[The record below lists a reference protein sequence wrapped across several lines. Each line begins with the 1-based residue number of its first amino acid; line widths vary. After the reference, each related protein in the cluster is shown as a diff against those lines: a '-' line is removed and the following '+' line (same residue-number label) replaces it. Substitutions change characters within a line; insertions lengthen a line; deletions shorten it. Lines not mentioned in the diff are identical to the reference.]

1 MRTEGKDVLAASP
14 SARGISARPGSNE
27 SLRAEEQLDH
37 FFALSLDLL
46 CIAGFDGYFKRLN
59 SAWEKTLG
67 FTQEE
72 LLARP
77 YVEFVHPQD
86 RQATIAEARKIAAG
100 VHTISFENRYQCKDG
115 SFKWLLWNATPLP
128 GQQLIYAAARD
139 ITDRKQTEEAVLR
152 SHDELERQI
161 RERTAELT
169 RANEAL
175 LAEITERKQAEESLR
190 NAEKRY
196 RSIVENA
203 VEGFFQTTPDGQ
215 YVSVNPAL
223 ARMYGY
229 DSPDELMRSVGD
241 IGRQVYVDLN
251 RRAEFK
257 RIMEECDVVRD
268 FEYQVYR
275 RDGHKIL
282 LSENARGVRD
292 ANGNILYYEGT
303 VEDITASKQAEEE
316 LRHREAEHRRLIE
329 NMPEVVWKAD
339 EQGKAF
345 FISEKIERVFGY
357 TPEEIRREGEHLWF
371 GRMHPDDCERVREAY
386 SKLFREN
393 LPFDVEYRIQH
404 RDGRWMWWH
413 DRAVGIEGDQEERY
427 AEGLLSDITERK
439 QMEQQLRQTQKMEAI
454 GQLAGG
460 VAHDFNNLLTVI
472 RGHTDLLLDHIGQ
485 TDALRRN
492 VEQIQKS
499 SDRAVSLTR
508 QLLAFSRKQVL
519 QPKVLDLNAV
529 VAEMGKMLP
538 RLIGENI
545 SLMISAAPSLG
556 RVKADPG
563 QIEQVILNLAVNARD
578 AMPQGGKLTIETANV
593 ELDEAYAREHLTARP
608 GPHVML
614 AVSDTGC
621 GMDPETQSHIF
632 EPFFTTKELG
642 RGTGIGLA
650 TVYGIVKQSGAW
662 IWVYSEVG
670 KGSTFK
676 IYLPRVDDEPEKAER
691 PTKALVGINRGS
703 ETVLVVEDNESLRQL
718 TCEFL
723 ASTGYTVLVAQDGSE
738 AIRIAEQHTGPVHL
752 LLTDVVMPGL
762 SGSELAQRL
771 ARLRPDIKVLYAS
784 GYAGD
789 AILQQG
795 VLEEGASFLP
805 KPFTR
810 NALAQKVREVLETK
824 RILA

>member
-1 MRTEGKDVLAASP
+1 MKTERNDAVAAAP
-14 SARGISARPGSNE
+14 SARAVSVQPGSDE
-27 SLRAEEQLDH
+27 HRRVEEQLDH
-37 FFALSLDLL
+37 FFALSLDML
-46 CIAGFDGYFKRLN
+46 CIAGFDGHFKRLN
-59 SAWEKTLG
+59 SVWEKTLG
-67 FTQEE
+67 FTHEE

-86 RQATIAEARKIAAG
+86 RQATISEAQKLATG
-100 VHTISFENRYQCKDG
+100 VHTTSFENRYRCKDG
-115 SFKWLLWNATPLP
+115 SFKWLLWNATALP
-128 GQQLIYAAARD
+128 DQHLIYAAARD
-139 ITDRKQTEEAVLR
+139 ITERKQTEEAVLR
-152 SHDELERQI
+152 SHNELERRI

-175 LAEITERKQAEESLR
+175 LAEITERKQAEASLR

-196 RSIVENA
+196 RSIIENA
-203 VEGFFQTTPDGQ
+203 VEGFFQTTPGGQ
-215 YVSVNPAL
+215 YVSVNSAL

-229 DSPDELMRSVGD
+229 NSPDELMRAVGD
-241 IGRQVYVDLN
+241 IGGQVYVDLN

-257 RIMEECDVVRD
+257 RIMEACDVVRD
-268 FEYQVYR
+268 FEYQAYR
-275 RDGHKIL
+275 RDGNKIW
-282 LSENARGVRD
+282 LSENARAVRD

-303 VEDITASKQAEEE
+303 VEDITAYRQAEEQ
-316 LRHREAEHRRLIE
+316 LRHQEAEHRRLIE

-345 FISEKIERVFGY
+345 FISEKIKNAFGY
-357 TPEEIRREGEHLWF
+357 TPEEIRHEGEHLWF
-371 GRMHPDDCERVREAY
+371 GRMHPDDRERVREAY

-393 LPFDVEYRIQH
+393 LPFNVEYRIQH

-413 DRAVGIEGDQEERY
+413 DRAVGTKGNHGERY

-472 RGHTDLLLDHIGQ
+472 RGHTDLLIDHIGQ

-499 SDRAVSLTR
+499 ADRAASLTR

-545 SLMISAAPSLG
+545 SLIIAAAPSLG
-556 RVKADPG
+556 TVKADPG

-578 AMPQGGKLTIETANV
+578 AMVQGGRLTIETANV
-593 ELDEAYAREHLTARP
+593 DLDEAYARQHITARP
-608 GPHVML
+608 GRHVML

-650 TVYGIVKQSGAW
+650 TVYGIVKQTGGW

-670 KGSTFK
+670 KGTTFK
-676 IYLPRVDDEPEKAER
+676 IHLPRVDEADEVVGESKA
-691 PTKALVGINRGS
+691 PVGVRRGS
-703 ETVLVVEDNESLRQL
+703 ETVLVVEDNDSLRQL

-723 ASTGYTVLVAQDGSE
+723 VGAGYAVLAAQDGAE
-738 AIRIAEQHTGPVHL
+738 AIRIAGGHSGEIHL
-752 LLTDVVMPGL
+752 LLTDIVMPGIN
-762 SGSELAQRL
+762 GHELAQRL
-771 ARLRPDIKVLYAS
+771 ASLRPDTKVLYAS
-784 GYAGD
+784 GYAGV
-789 AILQQG
+789 AVLQQG
-795 VLEEGASFLP
+795 VLEEGSSFLP
-805 KPFTR
+805 KPFSR
-810 NALAQKVREVLETK
+810 DALAQKVREVLEAK
-824 RILA
+824 RPDI